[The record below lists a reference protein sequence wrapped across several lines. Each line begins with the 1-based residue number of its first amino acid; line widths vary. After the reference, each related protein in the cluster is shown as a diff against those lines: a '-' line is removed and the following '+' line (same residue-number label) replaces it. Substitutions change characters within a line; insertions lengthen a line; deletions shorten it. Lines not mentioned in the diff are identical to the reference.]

1 MKEKVQEFFSKQSK
15 KVKQKIRDKAI
26 ENAKET
32 SIRYGKKVE
41 DFSHEEWRKIVKEEE
56 EKLVERMWKTGGLG
70 MVLMGFMPWW

>member
-56 EKLVERMWKTGGLG
+56 
-70 MVLMGFMPWW
+70 